1 MTRDVRIV
9 ITAHVQR
16 LRRTG
21 AKNRI
26 DRAADRE
33 KKATV
38 AHMAQLIGGWN
49 GMGTGVNAESCSARG
64 WGSKPL

>member
-1 MTRDVRIV
+1 MV

-21 AKNRI
+21 ARNRMDKAP
-26 DRAADRE
+26 DRT
-33 KKATV
+33 KKTTV
-38 AHMAQLIGGWN
+38 PHMAQSIGARN

-64 WGSKPL
+64 